1 MRIYRDYL
9 QDIIDS
15 CKYIKEFTK
24 NMNYNQFFIDT
35 KTQYA
40 VTRALSIIGEAV
52 KKVPNSIREKY
63 PQLPWKE
70 MAGMRDVL
78 VHDYYGTDTEVLWQT
93 VKKDVP
99 MIHKELKKIISDV
112 KE

>member
-1 MRIYRDYL
+1 MRIYTDYL

-24 NMNYNQFFIDT
+24 NMNYTQFFVDT

-52 KKVPNSIREKY
+52 KKIPNSIREKY
-63 PQLPWKE
+63 SQLPWKE

-78 VHDYYGTDTEVLWQT
+78 VHDYYGTDMEVLWQT

-99 MIHKELKKIISDV
+99 MIHKELKKIINDI
-112 KE
+112 KK